1 MTKENRLIYVIV
13 FAAVLV
19 SGALVFA
26 GIQFKN
32 GFTGDTF
39 KQNVRKEIETYIED
53 KNKEYEAQQAAAQE
67 QQAAAQAQQDVN
79 NAKVEGDFAGTSP
92 VLGDKNAP
100 VTIVEFSDFQCPF
113 CRSFF
118 NGAYQSIKKNYID
131 TGKVKVVFRQY
142 PLIGL
147 HPDAYM
153 TAMASLCARAQGDDK
168 TFYDFHDRI
177 FLGQSGNG
185 TVRISKDTLVGYATD
200 MKLDAKKFEKCI
212 DDEEFADEIRNDQAL
227 ATQAGVD
234 GTPAFIINGIFVSGA
249 RPYNYFQIVIDY
261 ALGEAK
267 K

>member
-13 FAAVLV
+13 FAAVLI

-39 KQNVRKEIETYIED
+39 KQNVRKEIDAYV
-53 KNKEYEAQQAAAQE
+53 KEQNAAYEAQQKAAQE
-67 QQAAAQAQQDVN
+67 QQAAAQAQQDLS
-79 NAKVEGDFAGTSP
+79 NAKLDGDFAGTSP
-92 VLGDKNAP
+92 VLGDENAP
-100 VTIVEFSDFQCPF
+100 ITIVEFSDFQCPY

-118 NGAYQSIKKNYID
+118 NGAYQSIKKNYVD
-131 TGKVKVVFRQY
+131 TGKAKIVFRQY
-142 PLIGL
+142 PLSF

-168 TFYDFHDRI
+168 TFYDFHDRV
-177 FLGQSGNG
+177 FVGQSGDG
-185 TVRISKDTLVGYATD
+185 TVRITEDALVGYATD
-200 MKLDAKKFEKCI
+200 MKLDAKKFKKCI
-212 DDEEFADEIRNDQAL
+212 DDGEYADVIKNDQNVAN
-227 ATQAGVD
+227 QAGVD

-249 RPYNYFQIVIDY
+249 RPYNYFQTVIDY
-261 ALGEAK
+261 SLDEAK